1 MLLINKIPH
10 FLLAYFLIKLK
21 VIKMKITN
29 RLKKILVLD
38 GIDNDFIDYGAKIA
52 CPECEGVIVYSIV
65 NSYEFDT
72 LSEEVKCFL
81 VKKMRGVKL
90 VSEHKKYSYDES
102 QLDVSKNSCSKCLK
116 EFSTVLTY
124 KEVQPARYRV
134 YLVGLFEGDL
144 KQIKL

>member
-1 MLLINKIPH
+1 
-10 FLLAYFLIKLK
+10 
-21 VIKMKITN
+21 TN
-29 RLKKILVLD
+29 RLKKKILVLD

-52 CPECEGVIVYSIV
+52 CPECEGVIVYSVV

-90 VSEHKKYSYDES
+90 VSENKKYSYDES

-134 YLVGLFEGDL
+134 YLVGLFDGDL
-144 KQIKL
+144 KQFKL

>member
-1 MLLINKIPH
+1 
-10 FLLAYFLIKLK
+10 
-21 VIKMKITN
+21 MKITN
-29 RLKKILVLD
+29 RLKKKILVLD

-52 CPECEGVIVYSIV
+52 CPECEGVIVYSVV

-81 VKKMRGVKL
+81 VKKMKGVKL
-90 VSEHKKYSYDES
+90 VSENKKYSYDES

-134 YLVGLFEGDL
+134 YLVGLFDGDL

>member
-1 MLLINKIPH
+1 M
-10 FLLAYFLIKLK
+10 
-21 VIKMKITN
+21 
-29 RLKKILVLD
+29 LD
-38 GIDNDFIDYGAKIA
+38 GTDNDFIDYGAKIA

-65 NSYEFDT
+65 NSYDFDT
-72 LSEEVKCFL
+72 LTEEVKCFL

-90 VSEHKKYSYDES
+90 VSEHKKYSYDDS
-102 QLDVSKNSCSKCLK
+102 QLDVSKNTCTKCLK

-124 KEVQPARYRV
+124 KEVQPARYWV

>member
-1 MLLINKIPH
+1 M
-10 FLLAYFLIKLK
+10 KL
-21 VIKMKITN
+21 TN
-29 RLKKILVLD
+29 RLKKKILVLD

-52 CPECEGVIVYSIV
+52 CPECEGVIVYSVV

-90 VSEHKKYSYDES
+90 VSENKKYSYDES

-134 YLVGLFEGDL
+134 YLVGLFDGDL
-144 KQIKL
+144 KQFKL

>member
-1 MLLINKIPH
+1 
-10 FLLAYFLIKLK
+10 
-21 VIKMKITN
+21 MKITN
-29 RLKKILVLD
+29 QLKRKLLVLD
-38 GIDNDFIDYGAKIA
+38 GIDNDFIDYGAEIA

-81 VKKMRGVKL
+81 VKKMRCVKL
-90 VSEHKKYSYDES
+90 VSEYNKYNYDES
-102 QLDVSKNSCSKCLK
+102 QLDASKNICSKCLK
-116 EFSTVLTY
+116 EFFAVLTY

>member
-1 MLLINKIPH
+1 
-10 FLLAYFLIKLK
+10 
-21 VIKMKITN
+21 MKITN
-29 RLKKILVLD
+29 RLKNKLLVLD
-38 GIDNDFIDYGAKIA
+38 GIDNDFLEHGKKIA

-65 NSYEFDT
+65 NSCEFDT
-72 LSEEVKCFL
+72 LTEEVKCFL

-90 VSEHKKYSYDES
+90 VSEHNKYSYDDS
-102 QLDVSKNSCSKCLK
+102 QLDVSKNTCSKCLK

>member
-1 MLLINKIPH
+1 M
-10 FLLAYFLIKLK
+10 KL
-21 VIKMKITN
+21 TN
-29 RLKKILVLD
+29 RLKKKILVLD
-38 GIDNDFIDYGAKIA
+38 GIDNNFIDYGAKIA
-52 CPECEGVIVYSIV
+52 CPECEGVIVYSVV

-90 VSEHKKYSYDES
+90 VSENKKYSYDES

-134 YLVGLFEGDL
+134 YLVGLFDGDL
-144 KQIKL
+144 KQFKL

>member
-1 MLLINKIPH
+1 MKIINK
-10 FLLAYFLIKLK
+10 
-21 VIKMKITN
+21 
-29 RLKKILVLD
+29 LKKKLLVLD
-38 GIDNDFIDYGAKIA
+38 GTDNDFIEYGKEIA
-52 CPECEGVIVYSIV
+52 CPECEGIIAYSIV

-72 LSEEVKCFL
+72 LTEEVKCFL

-90 VSEHKKYSYDES
+90 VSEHKKYSYDDS
-102 QLDVSKNSCSKCLK
+102 QLYVSKNTCSKCLK

>member
-1 MLLINKIPH
+1 
-10 FLLAYFLIKLK
+10 
-21 VIKMKITN
+21 MKIIN
-29 RLKKILVLD
+29 RLKKKLLVLD
-38 GIDNDFIDYGAKIA
+38 GIDNAFIEYGKEMA

-72 LSEEVKCFL
+72 LPVDVKCFL
-81 VKKMRGVKL
+81 VKKMRGLKL
-90 VSEHKKYSYDES
+90 DSEYKKYSYDES
-102 QLDVSKNSCSKCLK
+102 QLHVSKNICSKCLK
-116 EFSTVLTY
+116 EFSAVLTY

>member
-1 MLLINKIPH
+1 M
-10 FLLAYFLIKLK
+10 KL
-21 VIKMKITN
+21 TN
-29 RLKKILVLD
+29 RLKKKILVLD
-38 GIDNDFIDYGAKIA
+38 GIDNDFIDYGAKIE

-72 LSEEVKCFL
+72 LTEEVKCFL

-90 VSEHKKYSYDES
+90 VSEHKKYSYDDC
-102 QLDVSKNSCSKCLK
+102 QLDVSKNTCSKCLK

-124 KEVQPARYRV
+124 KKVQPARYRV

>member
-1 MLLINKIPH
+1 M
-10 FLLAYFLIKLK
+10 KL
-21 VIKMKITN
+21 TN
-29 RLKKILVLD
+29 RLKKKMLVLD

-52 CPECEGVIVYSIV
+52 CPECEGVIVYSVV

-81 VKKMRGVKL
+81 VKKMKGVKL
-90 VSEHKKYSYDES
+90 VSENKKYSYDES

-134 YLVGLFEGDL
+134 YLVGLFDGDL

>member
-1 MLLINKIPH
+1 
-10 FLLAYFLIKLK
+10 
-21 VIKMKITN
+21 MKITN
-29 RLKKILVLD
+29 RLKKKLLVLD
-38 GIDNDFIDYGAKIA
+38 GIDNDFIEYGKEIS
-52 CPECEGVIVYSIV
+52 CPECDGVIVYSIV

-72 LSEEVKCFL
+72 LTEEVKCFL

-90 VSEHKKYSYDES
+90 VSDHNEFSYDES
-102 QLDVSKNSCSKCLK
+102 QLYVLKNTCSKCLK

-134 YLVGLFEGDL
+134 YLVGLFEGDM

>member
-1 MLLINKIPH
+1 
-10 FLLAYFLIKLK
+10 
-21 VIKMKITN
+21 MKIIN
-29 RLKKILVLD
+29 RLKKKSLVLD
-38 GIDNDFIDYGAKIA
+38 GIDNDFIEYGKEIA

-72 LSEEVKCFL
+72 LPVEVKCFL
-81 VKKMRGVKL
+81 VKKMRGVKF
-90 VSEHKKYSYDES
+90 VSEYKKYSYDES
-102 QLDVSKNSCSKCLK
+102 QLDVSKNICSKCLK
-116 EFSTVLTY
+116 EFSVVLTY

>member
-1 MLLINKIPH
+1 M
-10 FLLAYFLIKLK
+10 KL
-21 VIKMKITN
+21 TN
-29 RLKKILVLD
+29 RLKKKMLVLD

-81 VKKMRGVKL
+81 VKKMKGVKL
-90 VSEHKKYSYDES
+90 VSENKKYSYDES

-134 YLVGLFEGDL
+134 YLVGLFDGDL

>member
-1 MLLINKIPH
+1 
-10 FLLAYFLIKLK
+10 
-21 VIKMKITN
+21 MKITN
-29 RLKKILVLD
+29 RLKKKTLVLD
-38 GIDNDFIDYGAKIA
+38 GIDNDFIDYGAEIA
-52 CPECEGVIVYSIV
+52 CPECEGVIIYSIV
-65 NSYEFDT
+65 NSYEFDL
-72 LSEEVKCFL
+72 LSEEVKYFL

-90 VSEHKKYSYDES
+90 VSDTNIYIYDDS
-102 QLDVSKNSCSKCLK
+102 QLNVSQNTCSKCLK

>member
-1 MLLINKIPH
+1 M
-10 FLLAYFLIKLK
+10 KL
-21 VIKMKITN
+21 TN
-29 RLKKILVLD
+29 RLKKKILVLD
-38 GIDNDFIDYGAKIA
+38 GIDNDFIDYGAKVA
-52 CPECEGVIVYSIV
+52 CPECEGVIVYSVV

-90 VSEHKKYSYDES
+90 VSENKKYSYDES

-134 YLVGLFEGDL
+134 YLVGLFDGDL
-144 KQIKL
+144 KQFKL

>member
-1 MLLINKIPH
+1 MKIINK
-10 FLLAYFLIKLK
+10 
-21 VIKMKITN
+21 
-29 RLKKILVLD
+29 LKKKLLVLD
-38 GIDNDFIDYGAKIA
+38 GIDNDFIEYGKEIA
-52 CPECEGVIVYSIV
+52 CPDCEGAIVYSIV

-72 LSEEVKCFL
+72 LTEEVKCFL

-90 VSEHKKYSYDES
+90 VSEHKEYSYDDS
-102 QLDVSKNSCSKCLK
+102 QLYVSKNTCSKCLK

-124 KEVQPARYRV
+124 KEMQPARYRV

>member
-1 MLLINKIPH
+1 
-10 FLLAYFLIKLK
+10 
-21 VIKMKITN
+21 MKITN
-29 RLKKILVLD
+29 RLKKKILVLD

-65 NSYEFDT
+65 NSYEFDS
-72 LSEEVKCFL
+72 LSEEVKYFL

-90 VSEHKKYSYDES
+90 VSAHNEFSYDES
-102 QLDVSKNSCSKCLK
+102 QLHVSKKACSSCLK
-116 EFSTVLTY
+116 EFSIVLTY

-134 YLVGLFEGDL
+134 YLMGLFEGDL